1 MAHFCLDRSL
11 LGTKDHLVVKDGT
24 FWWAIRVPTET
35 WHLDGTVKNDSD
47 WCLDTLLRLSH
58 KTPDLQPPA
67 PFVKEMSYM
76 SGSLEGIAIPW
87 QRVMP
92 SKAHQGFVKRLVEEV
107 GVAMAG
113 APTEYYRTVWVPG
126 NHVFGALKPAHVDGA
141 RWRELVT
148 LGEGNVPAIRSFQPD
163 GDGFT
168 HPVVYDRFKT
178 LTGRLTVHSGP
189 QILTLKR
196 EHRNVITSQYGKD
209 GAVYAMD
216 FSNLEARVLLYEF
229 NKRTPEGADF
239 YGVIAEE
246 LGYDRK
252 AVKGAVIAR
261 MYGMNDWALG
271 KQLGIEGKEL
281 HVFLRKFDA
290 HFSTDELLKRV
301 KAQFVATGKVINR
314 YGRPVTIDEPQDNI
328 FVSYYCQS
336 TGVDVTMLGFKQV
349 IDIVARKAPRIKPI
363 YLLHDSI
370 LFDLPKEDLQYLQV
384 IKTVRVKGYV
394 QKFPLRLEKIS

>member
-1 MAHFCLDRSL
+1 M
-11 LGTKDHLVVKDGT
+11 GTKDHLVVNDGT
-24 FWWAIRVPTET
+24 FWWATRVPDET

-47 WCLDTLLRLSH
+47 WCLDTLMRLAG
-58 KTPDLQPPA
+58 KAPELLPPV
-67 PFVKEMSYM
+67 PFVKEMSLF
-76 SGSLEGIAIPW
+76 SGSLETTPIPW
-87 QRVMP
+87 QKVMP
-92 SKAHQGFVKRLVEEV
+92 AKAHQSFVKRLVEEV
-107 GVAMAG
+107 GVAMDG
-113 APTEYYRTVWVPG
+113 APTDYYRTVWVPG
-126 NHVFGALKPAHVDGA
+126 NHIFEALKPAHVDGA

-168 HPVVYDRFKT
+168 QSVDYDRFKT

-196 EHRNVITSQYGKD
+196 EHRNVMTSMYGKD

-216 FSNLEARVLLYEF
+216 FSNLEARILLYEF

-239 YGVIAEE
+239 YGIIAEE

-271 KQLGIEGKEL
+271 KQLGIDGKEL

-290 HFSTDELLKRV
+290 HFSTGELLKRV

-349 IDIVARKAPRIKPI
+349 ITQLAKKAPRIRPI
-363 YLLHDSI
+363 FLLHDSI
-370 LFDLPKEDLQYLQV
+370 LFDLLKEDLQYLQM
-384 IKTVRVKGYV
+384 IKHIKVDGYV
-394 QKFPLRLEKIS
+394 QKFPFKLEKIS